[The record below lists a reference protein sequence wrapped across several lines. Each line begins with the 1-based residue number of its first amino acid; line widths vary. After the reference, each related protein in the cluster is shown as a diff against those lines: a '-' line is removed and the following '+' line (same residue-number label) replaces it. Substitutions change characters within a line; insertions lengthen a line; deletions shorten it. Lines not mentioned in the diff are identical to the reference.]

1 LPKQELFVA
10 LIPHLDVVNEC
21 KIIIKFEYIM
31 KKLCFLT
38 AGILPVPVTEGG
50 AVESLVQIML
60 ENNEVLKKQ
69 PFELHVISKYTPEAV
84 EKANQFS
91 NVHFHFINYSRRRYK
106 IYMYLRHVLLNRFH
120 YNLYV
125 GLFPFLSKARKIV
138 KQENFDIVVIEN
150 RPEFAPY
157 LRNCISS
164 KIVSHLHNDLIN
176 NEMRNGEKLAKSSD
190 LILTVSDYIR
200 KRTLTTNINVDKVVT
215 VRNVVDTN
223 RFTQLKYNRE
233 TKALRKSL
241 GFKDNDIVIVFSGR
255 LDALKGIDKLISAL
269 EVCQHRVKLLVIG
282 ASFYG
287 GETSSDTLF
296 VRKLR
301 ESAEKIK
308 DRIVFTGFVDYE
320 KMPQYYNVADIAVLP
335 SQWDDPAPLTVFET
349 QACGIPLITTDSGG
363 ITEYISPDVIVVK
376 RGERFEERLA
386 DAINELVSD
395 PERRKK
401 MSASEVHHIKQF
413 DSSTYYDV
421 FCKSL
426 TNLGLI

>member
-1 LPKQELFVA
+1 MGKRL
-10 LIPHLDVVNEC
+10 
-21 KIIIKFEYIM
+21 
-31 KKLCFLT
+31 
-38 AGILPVPVTEGG
+38 
-50 AVESLVQIML
+50 
-60 ENNEVLKKQ
+60 
-69 PFELHVISKYTPEAV
+69 
-84 EKANQFS
+84 
-91 NVHFHFINYSRRRYK
+91 
-106 IYMYLRHVLLNRFH
+106 
-120 YNLYV
+120 
-125 GLFPFLSKARKIV
+125 IV
-138 KQENFDIVVIEN
+138 K
-150 RPEFAPY
+150 
-157 LRNCISS
+157 
-164 KIVSHLHNDLIN
+164 SHNL
-176 NEMRNGEKLAKSSD
+176 SSD